1 MKSSVFNYE
10 ETSLIELLVLSS
22 FIYFLNAFGW
32 ITERLLHAGLLAQIA
47 TGTIY
52 GPPLANI
59 IPLNWL
65 NALQALGNLGLI
77 LLIFQGVCS
86 KLSVSFLFLC
96 CLRSLQVGCQRG
108 WTY

>member
-1 MKSSVFNYE
+1 MKSSVVYNYE

-22 FIYFLNAFGW
+22 FLYILNAFGW
-32 ITERLLHAGLLAQIA
+32 VTERLLHAGLLAQIA
-47 TGTIY
+47 AGIIY

-59 IPLNWL
+59 IPYKWL

-86 KLSVSFLFLC
+86 KLSMCYLYL
-96 CLRSLQVGCQRG
+96 
-108 WTY
+108 